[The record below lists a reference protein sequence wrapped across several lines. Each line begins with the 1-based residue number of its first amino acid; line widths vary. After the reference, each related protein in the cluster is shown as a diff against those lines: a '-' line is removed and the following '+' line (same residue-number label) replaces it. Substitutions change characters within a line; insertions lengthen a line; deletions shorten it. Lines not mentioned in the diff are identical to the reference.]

1 MKGRTPSGFASILL
15 LLIGG
20 LTLFEGLTAINPTSN
35 YVVTGRQLLNRDDGL

>member
-20 LTLFEGLTAINPTSN
+20 LTLFEGLTAINPTSI
-35 YVVTGRQLLNRDDGL
+35 VTGRQLLNRDDGL